1 MNYKIELIN
10 GFGFAITVHK
20 CEQHDFAIIFLM
32 FAIKFKIK

>member
-1 MNYKIELIN
+1 MDCRIELIN

-32 FAIKFKIK
+32 FAIKFKMK